1 MHLTWN
7 HLWFLPYLLA
17 YSLIIWATY
26 PLLMS
31 TWLSPLWCWFANKT
45 TMPIVVLLPILISYM
60 LGALLDEDNPVTL
73 NFVQDW
79 FNHARSL
86 LAFLIAFVLVR
97 MPLIWNRFS
106 SLHWL
111 FLLIA
116 IFTYAYILFSF
127 YGGSLNGLFGG
138 DSDFARI
145 INRIFW
151 TANGWFWML
160 TLIAWAQH
168 WFTSSNP
175 ILKYLNS
182 GVYCFYILHQTLII
196 LIAYFLVPQKIGA
209 GMEPVIIIVLVAMGC
224 VLLFEIV
231 RRLPVLPIL
240 FGIQRR

>member
-1 MHLTWN
+1 MIGAMHLTWN

-168 WFTSSNP
+168 WFTLSIP
-175 ILKYLNS
+175 ILKCSNS
-182 GVYCFYILHQTLII
+182 GVYCFYIFHQTLII
-196 LIAYFLVPQKIGA
+196 VIAYFFSASKNRRGNGA
-209 GMEPVIIIVLVAMGC
+209 RDNYRFSCNGLCAFV
-224 VLLFEIV
+224 
-231 RRLPVLPIL
+231 
-240 FGIQRR
+240 